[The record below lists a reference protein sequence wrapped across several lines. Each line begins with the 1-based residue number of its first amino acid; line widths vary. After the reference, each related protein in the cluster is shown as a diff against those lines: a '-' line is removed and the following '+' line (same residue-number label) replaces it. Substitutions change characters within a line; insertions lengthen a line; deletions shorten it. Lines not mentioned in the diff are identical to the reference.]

1 MTKLPDQKACQ
12 VLLTMGRRRQVE
24 QAISELNQL
33 AVALYHHFRQGKGSI
48 TEVMEEIADV
58 EIMLA
63 QIYQLVDKDQLE
75 AIRHKKIEKLDFYLW
90 RVGEIPR
97 EISELQHQ
105 ITKES
110 STEEIERIELK
121 INALR
126 CEMESIKG

>member
-1 MTKLPDQKACQ
+1 
-12 VLLTMGRRRQVE
+12 
-24 QAISELNQL
+24 
-33 AVALYHHFRQGKGSI
+33 KGSI

-126 CEMESIKG
+126 REMESIKG